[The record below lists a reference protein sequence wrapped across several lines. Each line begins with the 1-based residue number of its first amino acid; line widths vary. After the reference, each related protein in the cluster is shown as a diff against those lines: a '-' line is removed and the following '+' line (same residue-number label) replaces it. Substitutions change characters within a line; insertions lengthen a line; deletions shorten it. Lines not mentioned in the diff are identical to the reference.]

1 MVDDQDDKKNES
13 KIPGGLARAKALS
26 PERKRQ
32 IAVKAAAAR
41 WGKLPRATHRGNFHD
56 DFGIDVDCY
65 VLDDDQKTAAVSQRG
80 MAVAIGLR
88 ERGSAFPSFAKS
100 KAMTPFVG
108 SELRAKLEKPLI
120 FQWGTGGREQ
130 PPSVVH
136 GYDVTLL
143 VDFCKAVLEADAA
156 GALQS
161 RQKATARQARVILNA
176 SAKAGIKGLV
186 YALAGYDATREEI
199 ITAFKLYVREEA
211 REYEK
216 EFPDQLYEEWYR
228 LYQLPKP
235 ARNRPW
241 KFKHLTVA
249 QVYRPLAKSNGKVY
263 ELAQAQR
270 AESQERYKKLHQFLS
285 EIGVKAIRQQLGQL
299 LGIARI
305 SRDKREYEGFFE
317 RLFGEQPKLF
327 D

>member
-1 MVDDQDDKKNES
+1 MAKKDVS
-13 KIPGGLARAKALS
+13 KVAGGLARSLALT

-32 IAVKAAAAR
+32 IAAKAAAAR
-41 WGKLPRATHRGNFHD
+41 WGILPRATHKGNFKD

-65 VLDDDQKTAAVSQRG
+65 VLDDEQKTAAVSQRG

-88 ERGSAFPSFAKS
+88 ERGSAFPIFANS
-100 KAMTPFVG
+100 KTMAPFVG
-108 SELRAKLEKPLI
+108 RELRDKLQKPLV
-120 FQWGTGGREQ
+120 FQWGTGGREA
-130 PPSVVH
+130 PPSIVH

-143 VDFCKAVLEADAA
+143 VDFCKAVLAADAA
-156 GALQS
+156 GALKP
-161 RQKATARQARVILNA
+161 RQQATARQARVIMNA

-186 YALAGYDATREEI
+186 YALAGYDATRHEI
-199 ITAFKLYVREEA
+199 ITAFKMYVRDEA

-228 LYQLPKP
+228 LYGLPRP
-235 ARNRPW
+235 ARNKPW

-270 AESQERYKKLHQFLS
+270 ADSDERWKKLHQFLS

-305 SRDKREYEGFFE
+305 SKDRAEYEGYFE
-317 RLFGEQPKLF
+317 RLFGEQPRLPY
-327 D
+327 